1 MKSSKAVRSCAARK
15 NARVV
20 IRALLVG
27 FFSLDRQAWA
37 QSVLAPGPQAPDQ
50 TPVALQQ
57 VNEMDVFASPA
68 PPTASQP
75 FKWGAF
81 VLRPHPFYQF
91 QYADGLL
98 ANVNETENST
108 IQQISVGA
116 LLEMGRHWTLDY
128 TPQWTIY
135 SNNHFSDTFGQT
147 LRLVGG
153 ATYDDWVLRLSQ
165 DYANVSSLSVET
177 ATQTR
182 QETYTTAVNGLC
194 TLNSKMSLDLAL
206 NQNIVSADQ
215 FSSYSEWSTLDWLN
229 YQFAPRLNVAL
240 GAGGGYDDVSAS
252 PDMTFEQV
260 QGRVGWRATDKVSFQ
275 LHGGVEFR
283 QFVTGGASPLVNPVF
298 DATIQYQPFE
308 QTRISVTGS
317 RVVSDFHHSKRT
329 HRNHIGRHRSEP
341 TAVREALPE
350 PDRQLSD
357 DKICLF
363 REYFQ
368 LQPPGRSLLPE
379 RTVEPYLPQTRHDQR
394 FLPDQPGRLLPAG
407 LQLHQP
413 SGRLPGRLRLLNSWR
428 PDKGAGARFRTT

>member
-317 RVVSDFHHSKRT
+317 RVVSSSIIQNELTETTSAGTVLNQRLLGKLFLNLTGSYQMIKYVSSVNTSSSNRQDDLYSL
-329 HRNHIGRHRSEP
+329 N
-341 TAVREALPE
+341 A
-350 PDRQLSD
+350 QLSRTFLKRGTISVFYQISRD
-357 DKICLF
+357 D
-363 REYFQ
+363 
-368 LQPPGRSLLPE
+368 SS
-379 RTVEPYLPQTRHDQR
+379 
-394 FLPDQPGRLLPAG
+394 QPGYSFTS
-407 LQLHQP
+407 HQV
-413 SGRLPGRLRLLNSWR
+413 GFQVGF
-428 PDKGAGARFRTT
+428 AY